1 MRTLECAELIDLASE
16 LAVGNLCGEERAAA
30 IAHLDSCPSCQQA
43 VNSLT
48 TVTDRLLLLTRR
60 VEPPV
65 GFEQRVLAALPTDL
79 SSRRRRA
86 MPRRKWVTLGA
97 AAAALVLTFATG
109 GLLIDRG
116 FTGERAFAAAEM
128 RTASG
133 EVVGHVFLHEGGQT
147 SLFMTVPGWV
157 EQIERYGQSNANY
170 SVRIETIDGRV
181 TSQPVTL
188 DDDAS
193 WAVTLDLD
201 VDSVTNVAVVDSA
214 GYVWCQARFG

>member
-1 MRTLECAELIDLASE
+1 
-16 LAVGNLCGEERAAA
+16 
-30 IAHLDSCPSCQQA
+30 
-43 VNSLT
+43 
-48 TVTDRLLLLTRR
+48 
-60 VEPPV
+60 
-65 GFEQRVLAALPTDL
+65 
-79 SSRRRRA
+79 